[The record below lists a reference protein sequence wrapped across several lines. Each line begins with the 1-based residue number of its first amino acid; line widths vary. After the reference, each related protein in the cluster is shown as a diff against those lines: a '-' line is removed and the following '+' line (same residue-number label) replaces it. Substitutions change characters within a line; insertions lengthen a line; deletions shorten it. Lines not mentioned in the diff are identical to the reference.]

1 MITIKAQAECMTNL
15 VPAASVPAEKRF
27 VAFLD
32 ANSSPA
38 LLSLSNAGQLNL
50 ILDHTGIPTI
60 ADFGAKIGIDGS
72 HAVVAFDARQTA
84 DGKLSIAVATDQGGG
99 NYGLRLVSSIAPAD
113 LEQDKLPDS
122 AVLRNSQ
129 PLPTIYEVYMSDFTK
144 NSQPLVF
151 LAFHPPESITKE
163 SQLGFVNVVL
173 DTGSGNMVLQVDTS
187 WKLATNPQAILAV
200 AFGTCRVGS
209 GAFVLYQSSAGLK
222 LQFRTFQGHNFQV
235 EPVCPAGAT
244 SLATYVHPKTGYSV
258 LLVGGDTVTQFTS
271 QEYVSPTSAGTTII
285 DGAATPGLRGLHASV
300 SLQTVSVWFTT
311 KTDSAYC
318 YTAAVDSM
326 ASGQLVPLLAEGHG
340 GKLSGL
346 LQVSGVDQ
354 TVVKTLLSAD
364 HKGRVTLVQQAP
376 DTKIWRKRP
385 FYAASRTNNVALHGH
400 ATRFQPVAEDLNEDQ
415 QKAIGFCQLRLAS
428 TGYLRA
434 VVNGQVAA
442 VTADGAW
449 FQTGYDGSLTVFS
462 ESKDVPSTLVHVT
475 GFKTHAG
482 DAVEI
487 AVDGS
492 SDPTEALV
500 AKLRDIKTGQ
510 DLLAAKTQEGESLV
524 PQGSISSADAGKA
537 VGALHT
543 LMDHLD
549 EKKAAMALDI
559 QKSGGV
565 IRPQGDVF
573 GLLDDVWEAFN
584 YVEEKVKDAADWVV
598 DRVGDA
604 IQLSVTLFGE
614 VYTFV
619 TTTID
624 SVKKA
629 MSWVLAK
636 VKIGIKKIIAFAGF
650 LFGWDDMLQTADS
663 FAALFNAGLALS
675 RNKLSGLNRDTKPWI
690 QTLRDA
696 VTDSAWVEAEG
707 ITDQEVK
714 DDVPKDLKTE
724 IVHGTPYNFS
734 SYHLSHG
741 GALSGATTKLTPL
754 HHLDTDD
761 SGFTDLS
768 ELFKEEFDKLGT
780 YISSLAGNIKDLLSG
795 THDSSKIITAI
806 GTETVDLG
814 LGMLADI
821 VDAILGMLD
830 KILSLLNT
838 LGNAEVEVPI
848 FTALWKRA
856 TKGRPLT
863 LLNFFSLVLA
873 VPATILYKLVF
884 GTKPPALG
892 GGRLNADTFELYQ
905 AGRPIPGDPELTTDI
920 RGFMPAS
927 DVVVTHLLAEIGI
940 VFSALDHLDPVG
952 GALAGTNMARAPLY
966 QFPVLKAGGVGAGG
980 ELFNLP
986 SPLQKLKDIFDGGL
1000 LDLFS
1005 IINNMPPE
1013 VGDTETQKR
1022 LRWIVSIPPR
1032 LLPFLNLSI
1041 N

>member
-60 ADFGAKIGIDGS
+60 ADFGAKIGIDSS

-99 NYGLRLVSSIAPAD
+99 NYGLSLVSSIAPAD

-129 PLPTIYEVYMSDFTK
+129 PLPTIYESDFTK

-173 DTGSGNMVLQVDTS
+173 DTESGNMVLQVDTS

-244 SLATYVHPKTGYSV
+244 GLATYVHPKTGYSV

-300 SLQTVSVWFTT
+300 ALQTVSVWFTT

-326 ASGQLVPLLAEGHG
+326 ASGQLVPLLADGHG

-346 LQVSGVDQ
+346 LQVSGADQ

-364 HKGRVTLVQQAP
+364 HKGRVTLLQQAP

-482 DAVEI
+482 DAMEI

-537 VGALHT
+537 
-543 LMDHLD
+543 
-549 EKKAAMALDI
+549 AAMALDI

-619 TTTID
+619 TQTID

-636 VKIGIKKIIAFAGF
+636 VKIGIKKIIAFVGF
-650 LFGWDDMLQTADS
+650 LFNWDDMLQTADN

-675 RNKLSGLNRDTKPWI
+675 RNKLSGLNRDTKAWVK
-690 QTLRDA
+690 TLRDA
-696 VTDSAWVEAEG
+696 VTDSAWVGAGG

-714 DDVPKDLKTE
+714 DGVPKDPKTE

-741 GALSGATTKLTPL
+741 GALSGATVP
-754 HHLDTDD
+754 DTDD

-821 VDAILGMLD
+821 VDAILGILD
-830 KILSLLNT
+830 KILSLLDT

-848 FTALWKRA
+848 FTALWKRV

-940 VFSALDHLDPVG
+940 IFSALDHLDPVG
-952 GALAGTNMARAPLY
+952 GALAGTNMARARLY
-966 QFPVLKAGGVGAGG
+966 QFPVLKAGGVGAAG
-980 ELFNLP
+980 ELFSLP

-1000 LDLFS
+1000 LDLIS

-1032 LLPFLNLSI
+1032 PRLLSFLSLSI
-1041 N
+1041 Y